1 MQWMITGTAEFAR
14 GVAQETLQKA
24 VMFIQSP
31 SSGGAELLGMDAA
44 TQGRVLSSVLV
55 IIILFV
61 LRRALLAVVSRR
73 VEDPTSR
80 YRWAKTSA
88 YTASL
93 IGLAVVI
100 QIWFIALRSLSTF
113 LGLLSAGLAIALRDL
128 VADFAGWLFILF
140 RRPFDLGD
148 RIQIGSHA
156 GDVIDRRIFQF
167 SIMEIGNWVGADQ
180 STGRVIHIPNQRV
193 FLEPLANYSAGFPY
207 LWNELKVLVTLESD
221 WKKAKTL
228 FAEITKEI
236 TKDVVAEAQGP
247 RKEGDQRFLI
257 HYRTLTPAVY
267 TSVEESGV
275 LLTVR
280 YLCRPRERRGT
291 SEALWEE
298 ILQTVSRTEGI
309 ELAYPTQ
316 RLVIDPNLE

>member
-1 MQWMITGTAEFAR
+1 MITGFGEFAR
-14 GVAQETLQKA
+14 DIARETTQEAAML
-24 VMFIQSP
+24 IQLP
-31 SSGGAELLGMDAA
+31 SSGAAELLGMNAA
-44 TQGRVLSSVLV
+44 TQGRVLISVLV

-61 LRRALLAVVSRR
+61 LRRALLAVIGRR
-73 VEDPTSR
+73 VEDPASR
-80 YRWAKTSA
+80 YRWAKSSA

-100 QIWFIALRSLSTF
+100 QIWFVALRSLSTF

-148 RIQIGSHA
+148 RIQIGAHA

-228 FAEITKEI
+228 FAQITKEI
-236 TKDVVAEAQGP
+236 TKDVVEEAQGP
-247 RKEGDQRFLI
+247 RKEEDQRFLI
-257 HYRTLTPAVY
+257 HYRTLTPTVY
-267 TSVEESGV
+267 TSVEDSGV

-298 ILQTVSRTEGI
+298 ILQAVSRTEGI

-316 RLVIDPNLE
+316 RLVINPNSE

>member
-31 SSGGAELLGMDAA
+31 SSSGAELLGMDAA

-148 RIQIGSHA
+148 RIEIGSHA

-298 ILQTVSRTEGI
+298 ILQAVSRTEGI

>member
-31 SSGGAELLGMDAA
+31 SSGGAELLGMDAT

-298 ILQTVSRTEGI
+298 ILQAVSRTEGI

>member
-1 MQWMITGTAEFAR
+1 MITGFGEFAR
-14 GVAQETLQKA
+14 DIARETTQEAAML
-24 VMFIQSP
+24 IQLP
-31 SSGGAELLGMDAA
+31 SSGAAELLGMNAA
-44 TQGRVLSSVLV
+44 TQGRVLISVLV

-61 LRRALLAVVSRR
+61 LRRALLAVIGRR
-73 VEDPTSR
+73 VEDPASR
-80 YRWAKTSA
+80 YRWAKSSA

-100 QIWFIALRSLSTF
+100 QIWFVALRSLSTF

-148 RIQIGSHA
+148 RIQIGAHA

-228 FAEITKEI
+228 FAQITKEI
-236 TKDVVAEAQGP
+236 TKDVVEEAQGP
-247 RKEGDQRFLI
+247 RKEEDQRFLI
-257 HYRTLTPAVY
+257 HYRTLTPTVY

-298 ILQTVSRTEGI
+298 ILQAVSRTEGI

-316 RLVIDPNLE
+316 RLVINPNSE

>member
-1 MQWMITGTAEFAR
+1 MQRMITGISEFAR
-14 GVAQETLQKA
+14 GIAHQTVQGVATL
-24 VMFIQSP
+24 IQSP
-31 SSGGAELLGMDAA
+31 SSGGTELLGMSAA
-44 TQGRVLSSVLV
+44 TQGQVVISVLV

-61 LRRALLAVVSRR
+61 LRRALLAVVGKK
-73 VEDPTSR
+73 VEDPASR

-100 QIWFIALRSLSTF
+100 QIWFVALRSLSTF

-148 RIQIGSHA
+148 RIQIGAHA

-167 SIMEIGNWVGADQ
+167 SIMEIGNWVAADQ

-207 LWNELKVLVTLESD
+207 LWNELKILLTLESD

-247 RKEGDQRFLI
+247 RKEEDQRFLI
-257 HYRTLTPAVY
+257 HYRTLTPTVY

-275 LLTVR
+275 SLTVR

-291 SEALWEE
+291 GEELWEE
-298 ILQTVSRTEGI
+298 ILQAVSRTDGI

-316 RLVIDPNLE
+316 RIVINPRSE

>member
-1 MQWMITGTAEFAR
+1 MITGFGEFAR
-14 GVAQETLQKA
+14 DIARETTQEAAML
-24 VMFIQSP
+24 IQLP
-31 SSGGAELLGMDAA
+31 SSGAAELLGMNAA
-44 TQGRVLSSVLV
+44 TQGRVLISVLV

-61 LRRALLAVVSRR
+61 LRRALLAVIGRR
-73 VEDPTSR
+73 VEDPASR
-80 YRWAKTSA
+80 YRWAKSSA

-100 QIWFIALRSLSTF
+100 QIWFVALRSLSTF

-148 RIQIGSHA
+148 RIQIGAHA

-228 FAEITKEI
+228 FAQITKEI
-236 TKDVVAEAQGP
+236 TKDVVEEAQGP
-247 RKEGDQRFLI
+247 RKEEDQRFLI
-257 HYRTLTPAVY
+257 HYRTLTPTVY

-298 ILQTVSRTEGI
+298 ILQAVSRTEGI

-316 RLVIDPNLE
+316 RLVIDPNSE

>member
-73 VEDPTSR
+73 VEHPTSR

-298 ILQTVSRTEGI
+298 ILQAVSRTEGI

>member
-1 MQWMITGTAEFAR
+1 M
-14 GVAQETLQKA
+14 L
-24 VMFIQSP
+24 IQSP
-31 SSGGAELLGMDAA
+31 SSGGAELLGMNAA

-298 ILQTVSRTEGI
+298 ILQAVSRTEGI

>member
-1 MQWMITGTAEFAR
+1 MQRMVTGIGEFAR
-14 GVAQETLQKA
+14 GIAHQTVQGAATL
-24 VMFIQSP
+24 IQSP
-31 SSGGAELLGMDAA
+31 SSGAAELLGMNAA
-44 TQGRVLSSVLV
+44 TQGRVFISVLV

-61 LRRALLAVVSRR
+61 LRRALLAVIGRR
-73 VEDPTSR
+73 VEDPASR
-80 YRWAKTSA
+80 YRWAKSSA

-100 QIWFIALRSLSTF
+100 QIWFVALRSLSTF

-148 RIQIGSHA
+148 RIQIGAHA

-228 FAEITKEI
+228 FAQITKEI
-236 TKDVVAEAQGP
+236 TKDVVEEAQGP
-247 RKEGDQRFLI
+247 RKEEDQRFLI
-257 HYRTLTPAVY
+257 HYRTLTPTVY

-298 ILQTVSRTEGI
+298 ILQAVSRTEGI

-316 RLVIDPNLE
+316 RLVINPNSE

>member
-1 MQWMITGTAEFAR
+1 MITGTAEFAR

-100 QIWFIALRSLSTF
+100 QIWFIALRSLSAF

-298 ILQTVSRTEGI
+298 ILQAVSRTEGI

>member
-1 MQWMITGTAEFAR
+1 MISGTAEFAR

-24 VMFIQSP
+24 VMLIQSP
-31 SSGGAELLGMDAA
+31 SSGGAELLGMNAA
-44 TQGRVLSSVLV
+44 TQGRVLSSALV

-100 QIWFIALRSLSTF
+100 QIWFVALRSLSTF

-193 FLEPLANYSAGFPY
+193 FLEPLANYSAGVPY

-298 ILQTVSRTEGI
+298 ILQAVSRTEGI

>member
-1 MQWMITGTAEFAR
+1 MITGFGEFAR
-14 GVAQETLQKA
+14 DIARETTQEAAML
-24 VMFIQSP
+24 IQLP
-31 SSGGAELLGMDAA
+31 SSGAAELLGMNAA
-44 TQGRVLSSVLV
+44 TQGRVLISVLV

-61 LRRALLAVVSRR
+61 LRRALLAVIGRR
-73 VEDPTSR
+73 VEDPASR
-80 YRWAKTSA
+80 YRWAKSSA

-100 QIWFIALRSLSTF
+100 QIWFVALRSLSTF

-148 RIQIGSHA
+148 RIQIGAHA

-228 FAEITKEI
+228 FAQITKEI
-236 TKDVVAEAQGP
+236 NKDVVEEAQGP
-247 RKEGDQRFLI
+247 RKEEDQRFLI
-257 HYRTLTPAVY
+257 HYRTLTPTVY

-298 ILQTVSRTEGI
+298 ILQAVSRTEGI

-316 RLVIDPNLE
+316 RLVINPNSE

>member
-1 MQWMITGTAEFAR
+1 M
-14 GVAQETLQKA
+14 L
-24 VMFIQSP
+24 IQSP
-31 SSGGAELLGMDAA
+31 SSGGAELLGMNAA
-44 TQGRVLSSVLV
+44 TQGRVLSSALV

-298 ILQTVSRTEGI
+298 ILQAVSRTEGI

>member
-247 RKEGDQRFLI
+247 GNEGDQRFLI

-298 ILQTVSRTEGI
+298 ILQAVSRTEGI

>member
-1 MQWMITGTAEFAR
+1 MYKRQ
-14 GVAQETLQKA
+14 
-24 VMFIQSP
+24 
-31 SSGGAELLGMDAA
+31 A
-44 TQGRVLSSVLV
+44 TQGRVLISVLV

-61 LRRALLAVVSRR
+61 LRRALLAVIGRR
-73 VEDPTSR
+73 VEDPASR
-80 YRWAKTSA
+80 YRWAKSSA

-100 QIWFIALRSLSTF
+100 QIWFVALRSLSTF

-148 RIQIGSHA
+148 RIQIGAHA

-228 FAEITKEI
+228 FAQITEEI
-236 TKDVVAEAQGP
+236 TKDVC
-247 RKEGDQRFLI
+247 L
-257 HYRTLTPAVY
+257 LY
-267 TSVEESGV
+267 TSPS
-275 LLTVR
+275 
-280 YLCRPRERRGT
+280 PR
-291 SEALWEE
+291 
-298 ILQTVSRTEGI
+298 
-309 ELAYPTQ
+309 
-316 RLVIDPNLE
+316 D

>member
-1 MQWMITGTAEFAR
+1 
-14 GVAQETLQKA
+14 
-24 VMFIQSP
+24 
-31 SSGGAELLGMDAA
+31 
-44 TQGRVLSSVLV
+44 
-55 IIILFV
+55 
-61 LRRALLAVVSRR
+61 
-73 VEDPTSR
+73 
-80 YRWAKTSA
+80 
-88 YTASL
+88 
-93 IGLAVVI
+93 
-100 QIWFIALRSLSTF
+100 
-113 LGLLSAGLAIALRDL
+113 
-128 VADFAGWLFILF
+128 
-140 RRPFDLGD
+140 
-148 RIQIGSHA
+148 
-156 GDVIDRRIFQF
+156 
-167 SIMEIGNWVGADQ
+167 MEIGNWVGADQ

-221 WKKAKTL
+221 WKQAKTL

-298 ILQTVSRTEGI
+298 ILQAVSRTEGI

>member
-24 VMFIQSP
+24 VMLIQSP
-31 SSGGAELLGMDAA
+31 SSGGAELLGMNAA

-298 ILQTVSRTEGI
+298 ILQAVSRTEGI

>member
-1 MQWMITGTAEFAR
+1 MITGTAEFAR

-24 VMFIQSP
+24 VMLIQSP

-298 ILQTVSRTEGI
+298 ILQAVSRTEGI

>member
-1 MQWMITGTAEFAR
+1 MQWMISGTAEFAR

-24 VMFIQSP
+24 VMLIQSP
-31 SSGGAELLGMDAA
+31 SSGGAELLGMNAA
-44 TQGRVLSSVLV
+44 TQGRVLSSALV

-100 QIWFIALRSLSTF
+100 QIWFVALRSLSTF

-298 ILQTVSRTEGI
+298 ILQAVSRTEGI

>member
-1 MQWMITGTAEFAR
+1 MISGTAEFAR

-24 VMFIQSP
+24 VMLIQSP
-31 SSGGAELLGMDAA
+31 SSGGAELLGMNAA
-44 TQGRVLSSVLV
+44 TQGRVLSSALV

-100 QIWFIALRSLSTF
+100 QIWFVALRSLSTF

-298 ILQTVSRTEGI
+298 ILQAVSRTEGI

>member
-1 MQWMITGTAEFAR
+1 MITGTAEFAR

-298 ILQTVSRTEGI
+298 ILQAVSRTEGI

-316 RLVIDPNLE
+316 RLVIDPNSE

>member
-1 MQWMITGTAEFAR
+1 MQWMITGFGEFAR
-14 GVAQETLQKA
+14 DIARETTQEAAML
-24 VMFIQSP
+24 IQLP
-31 SSGGAELLGMDAA
+31 SSGAAELLGMNAA
-44 TQGRVLSSVLV
+44 TQGRVLISVLV

-61 LRRALLAVVSRR
+61 LRRALLAVVSRT
-73 VEDPTSR
+73 VEDPASR
-80 YRWAKTSA
+80 YKWAKTSA

-93 IGLAVVI
+93 IGLVVVI
-100 QIWFIALRSLSTF
+100 QIWFVALRSLSTF
-113 LGLLSAGLAIALRDL
+113 LGLLSAGLAIALRDV

-148 RIQIGSHA
+148 RIQIGTHA

-167 SIMEIGNWVGADQ
+167 SIMEIGNWVSADQ

-207 LWNELKVLVTLESD
+207 LWNELEVLLTFESD
-221 WKKAKTL
+221 WKQAKSL
-228 FAEITKEI
+228 FKDITTEIM
-236 TKDVVAEAQGP
+236 KDVVAEAEGP
-247 RKEGDQRFLI
+247 RKKADQRFLI

-267 TSVEESGV
+267 TSVQESGV

-291 SEALWEE
+291 GEELWEE
-298 ILQTVSRTEGI
+298 ILQVVERTDSI
-309 ELAYPTQ
+309 EFAYPTQ
-316 RLVIDPNLE
+316 RRIVDSRSD

>member
-1 MQWMITGTAEFAR
+1 MQWMITGFGEFAR
-14 GVAQETLQKA
+14 DISRETTQEAAML
-24 VMFIQSP
+24 IQLP
-31 SSGGAELLGMDAA
+31 SSGAAELLGMNAA
-44 TQGRVLSSVLV
+44 TQGRVLISVLV

-61 LRRALLAVVSRR
+61 LRRALLAVIGRR
-73 VEDPTSR
+73 VEDPASR
-80 YRWAKTSA
+80 YRWAKSSA

-100 QIWFIALRSLSTF
+100 QIWFVALRSLSTF

-148 RIQIGSHA
+148 RIQIGAHA

-228 FAEITKEI
+228 FAQITKEI
-236 TKDVVAEAQGP
+236 TKDVVEEAQGP
-247 RKEGDQRFLI
+247 RKEEDQRFLI
-257 HYRTLTPAVY
+257 HYRTLTPTVY

-298 ILQTVSRTEGI
+298 ILQAVSRTEGI

-316 RLVIDPNLE
+316 RLVINPNSE

>member
-31 SSGGAELLGMDAA
+31 SSSGAELLGMDAA

-298 ILQTVSRTEGI
+298 ILQAVSRTEGI

>member
-1 MQWMITGTAEFAR
+1 MIIRFGDFTQHIALKITHQAT
-14 GVAQETLQKA
+14 TLA
-24 VMFIQSP
+24 QSP
-31 SSGGAELLGMDAA
+31 TILGNGEGLLGMSAA
-44 TQGRVLSSVLV
+44 TQGRVFISIVV
-55 IIILFV
+55 IITLFV
-61 LRRALLAVVSRR
+61 LRRALLALVSKR
-73 VEDPTSR
+73 VEDPASR
-80 YRWAKTSA
+80 YRWAKASA
-88 YTASL
+88 YTAFL

-100 QIWFIALRSLSTF
+100 QVWFIALRSLSTF

-148 RIQIGSHA
+148 RIQIGAHA

-167 SIMEIGNWVGADQ
+167 SIMEIGNWVSADQ

-193 FLEPLANYSAGFPY
+193 FTEPLANYSAGFPY

-221 WKKAKTL
+221 WKKAKSL
-228 FAEITKEI
+228 FVEITKEI
-236 TKDVVAEAQGP
+236 TKDVVAEAQDP
-247 RKEGDQRFLI
+247 SKEGDQRFLI

-267 TSVEESGV
+267 TSVEDSGV
-275 LLTVR
+275 LLTIR

-291 SEALWEE
+291 GEALWEQ
-298 ILQTVSRTEGI
+298 ILETVSQADTI

-316 RLVIDPNLE
+316 RLVINPELE

>member
-1 MQWMITGTAEFAR
+1 MITGTAEFAR

-298 ILQTVSRTEGI
+298 ILQAVSRTEGI

-316 RLVIDPNLE
+316 RLVIDPSLE

>member
-1 MQWMITGTAEFAR
+1 MITGTAEFAR

-221 WKKAKTL
+221 
-228 FAEITKEI
+228 
-236 TKDVVAEAQGP
+236 
-247 RKEGDQRFLI
+247 
-257 HYRTLTPAVY
+257 
-267 TSVEESGV
+267 
-275 LLTVR
+275 
-280 YLCRPRERRGT
+280 
-291 SEALWEE
+291 
-298 ILQTVSRTEGI
+298 
-309 ELAYPTQ
+309 
-316 RLVIDPNLE
+316 

>member
-1 MQWMITGTAEFAR
+1 MITGTAEFAR

-180 STGRVIHIPNQRV
+180 STGRVIHIPNLRV

-298 ILQTVSRTEGI
+298 ILQAVSRTEGI

>member
-298 ILQTVSRTEGI
+298 ILQAVSRTEGI

>member
-1 MQWMITGTAEFAR
+1 MITGTAEFAR

-167 SIMEIGNWVGADQ
+167 SIMEIGNWVDADQ

-298 ILQTVSRTEGI
+298 ILQAVSRTEGI

>member
-1 MQWMITGTAEFAR
+1 MQWIIMGTAEFAR
-14 GVAQETLQKA
+14 SIARETVQEALIL
-24 VMFIQSP
+24 IQSP
-31 SSGGAELLGMDAA
+31 SSGGAELLGMNAA
-44 TQGRVLSSVLV
+44 TQGRVLISVLV

-73 VEDPTSR
+73 VEDPAAR
-80 YRWAKTSA
+80 YRWAKASA

-100 QIWFIALRSLSTF
+100 QIWFVALRSLSTF

-228 FAEITKEI
+228 FAQITKEI

-298 ILQTVSRTEGI
+298 ILQAVSRTEGI

>member
-1 MQWMITGTAEFAR
+1 
-14 GVAQETLQKA
+14 
-24 VMFIQSP
+24 MFIQSP

-298 ILQTVSRTEGI
+298 ILQAVSRTEGI

>member
-1 MQWMITGTAEFAR
+1 MITGTAEFAR

-55 IIILFV
+55 IIILFG

-236 TKDVVAEAQGP
+236 TNDVVAEAQGP

-298 ILQTVSRTEGI
+298 ILQAVSRTEGI

>member
-1 MQWMITGTAEFAR
+1 MITGTAEFAR

-221 WKKAKTL
+221 WIKAKTL

-298 ILQTVSRTEGI
+298 ILQAVSRTEGI

>member
-1 MQWMITGTAEFAR
+1 MQWMITGTAEFTR

-298 ILQTVSRTEGI
+298 ILQAVSRTEGI

>member
-1 MQWMITGTAEFAR
+1 MITGTAEFAR

-298 ILQTVSRTEGI
+298 ILQAVSRTEGI

-316 RLVIDPNLE
+316 RLVINPNLE